1 MCVHFAFAL
10 SRSYVDPFCSMSI
23 GGSKFDTPVVYRTL
37 NPYWFTTHSAAVHDL
52 YDMVKIDIY
61 DKDTLK
67 SEFIGSIEFTLK
79 DVASD
84 IHFNG
89 VDKWL
94 PISRSKTG
102 NLHFRI
108 TYFELTTEIT
118 KPMYT
123 TLSEKMQR
131 SVVKFPLGIFSLYIF
146 ELTLNELLYKDKL
159 MPLIQIRFN
168 GATYQTLPIDRKKG
182 ARSFFV
188 EECYQFATSNPNQD
202 VIEFVVLDVSGF
214 NLAKL
219 VSVDMLSKKII
230 GNCAISLS
238 TILNKIIYMNE
249 QKHSDN
255 LKEQD
260 KTIKS
265 SHLSSEGGFVQRI
278 ELFTSHSHKKRRRL
292 VGYMKVFVCLSLC
305 KLDPSVYKNLQ
316 QRLHVKT
323 NPDQLTSDASFLK
336 RILSQPTNSLMSPL
350 RTLHNV
356 KLPAFAES
364 LHEVNVAVLDDVAIL
379 PMDLDQDSCYVKLRF
394 FWPERKRIFI
404 EVLRVINVPKD
415 FLLKHL
421 KYSLS
426 VSLGHSSSESGKLT
440 NFQFLHFVLTI
451 PLCLPVWPGCR
462 SA

>member
-1 MCVHFAFAL
+1 MC
-10 SRSYVDPFCSMSI
+10 I
-23 GGSKFDTPVVYRTL
+23 GGSKFDTPVVYREL

-52 YDMVKIDIY
+52 YDLVKIDLY

-67 SEFIGSIEFTLK
+67 SDFIGSVEFILR

-84 IHFNG
+84 INFNG

-102 NLHFRI
+102 NLHFRVA
-108 TYFELTTEIT
+108 YFELTTEIT
-118 KPMYT
+118 KLV
-123 TLSEKMQR
+123 LSNLNEKMQR
-131 SVVKFPLGIFSLYIF
+131 SIVKFPLGLFSLYIY

-182 ARSFFV
+182 SRSFFV

-219 VSVDMLSKKII
+219 VSVDMLSQKII

-238 TILNKIIYMNE
+238 TILNKIIFVKE
-249 QKHSDN
+249 QKQGDDF
-255 LKEQD
+255 KED
-260 KTIKS
+260 KTVKTNS
-265 SHLSSEGGFVQRI
+265 RYLSNEGGFVQRI

-305 KLDPSVYKNLQ
+305 KLDPTVYENLQ

-323 NPDQLTSDASFLK
+323 NPDQLTSDTSFLK
-336 RILSQPTNSLMSPL
+336 RMLSQPTNSLMSPL
-350 RTLHNV
+350 RTLHNI
-356 KLPAFAES
+356 KLAAFAES
-364 LHEVNVAVLDDVAIL
+364 LHEVNVAVMDDVAIL

-404 EVLRVINVPKD
+404 EVLRVINVPKN

-426 VSLGHSSSESGKLT
+426 VSLGHSKFKSGRYLLLLKSSLR
-440 NFQFLHFVLTI
+440 FLLWRFSVRSYRVFACGQVT
-451 PLCLPVWPGCR
+451 PLR
-462 SA
+462 I

>member
-1 MCVHFAFAL
+1 
-10 SRSYVDPFCSMSI
+10 MSI
-23 GGSKFDTPVVYRTL
+23 GGSKFDTPIVYRTL

-52 YDMVKIDIY
+52 YDLVKIDIY

-67 SEFIGSIEFTLK
+67 SDFIGSVEFTLK

-84 IHFNG
+84 LNFNG

-108 TYFELTTEIT
+108 TYFALTTELT
-118 KPMYT
+118 RPAYT
-123 TLSEKMQR
+123 ALSEKVQR
-131 SVVKFPLGIFSLYIF
+131 SIVKFPLGIFSLYIYD
-146 ELTLNELLYKDKL
+146 LTLNELLYKDKL

-168 GATYQTLPIDRKKG
+168 GATYQTPPIDRKKG

-202 VIEFVVLDVSGF
+202 VVEFVVLDVSSF

-230 GNCAISLS
+230 GHSAISLS
-238 TILNKIIYMNE
+238 TILNRLIAVREQQQNE
-249 QKHSDN
+249 DFNVDRTNRKA
-255 LKEQD
+255 
-260 KTIKS
+260 TS
-265 SHLSSEGGFVQRI
+265 SHLSTEGGFVQRI

-305 KLDPSVYKNLQ
+305 KLEQAVYENLQ

-323 NPDQLTSDASFLK
+323 NPDQMTSDTSFLK
-336 RILSQPTNSLMSPL
+336 RILSQPTNSLISPL
-350 RTLHNV
+350 RTLHNI

-364 LHEVNVAVLDDVAIL
+364 LHEVNVAVLDDVAVL
-379 PMDLDQDSCYVKLRF
+379 PLDLDQDSCYVKLRF

-426 VSLGHSSSESGKLT
+426 VSLEHSTSETGSRLESKL
-440 NFQFLHFVLTI
+440 
-451 PLCLPVWPGCR
+451 
-462 SA
+462 